1 MSRRSWIVV
10 VAVAA
15 AVCVAAALLVW
26 RPWDAAPPIQTE
38 ALGVW
43 QEQTAVDPVRMTVS
57 AADPAADGTPRYWV
71 DLPRLARPSPPGAPR
86 GRRIVVSGEGTGD
99 VIWRITYDEGADVL
113 LLTTPDGGGRHI
125 LRRVSASTPLR
136 PAAGGA
142 RRAGPAS
149 SALARGG
156 RAPLSPR
163 RRV

>member
-10 VAVAA
+10 VVVAV

-26 RPWDAAPPIQTE
+26 RPWDTAPPIQTE

-57 AADPAADGTPRYWV
+57 AGDPAVDGTPRYWV
-71 DLPRLARPSPPGAPR
+71 DLPASPDPPHPARLEGDA
-86 GRRIVVSGEGTGD
+86 IVVSGESTGD

-125 LRRVSASTPLR
+125 LRRVSR
-136 PAAGGA
+136 
-142 RRAGPAS
+142 
-149 SALARGG
+149 
-156 RAPLSPR
+156 
-163 RRV
+163 